1 MAGHLPKVEEA
12 VDTRDT
18 GVVPLLG
25 AVLLEVVLTEVLP
38 EVVGH
43 NEVGHQDMVEDM
55 ARTATNR
62 HMDEVVILVHMV
74 VAGAVVAVMGVQVV
88 VVVVVVATADMV
100 TNQTMEAMVRNIIH
114 LQTVATTAGAGM
126 AIPILGAEVV
136 VADSVLTDSHTNRF
150 WFDIHRDSPSS

>member
-25 AVLLEVVLTEVLP
+25 AVLPEVVLTEVLP
-38 EVVGH
+38 EVVGN
-43 NEVGHQDMVEDM
+43 NEVDHQDMVEDM

-74 VAGAVVAVMGVQVV
+74 VAGAVVAVMGVQV